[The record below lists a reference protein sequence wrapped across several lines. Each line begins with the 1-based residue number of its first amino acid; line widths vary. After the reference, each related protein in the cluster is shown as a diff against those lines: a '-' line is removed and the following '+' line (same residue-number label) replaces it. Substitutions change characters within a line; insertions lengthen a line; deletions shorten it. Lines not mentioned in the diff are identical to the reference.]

1 METDLIGQAYHEG
14 RGSITVRGK
23 ARIEGDQAASPAASS
38 SSNGSRPKAKATR
51 KTGTGKPQII
61 ITELPYQSN
70 KVQCA
75 CAGVD
80 GGVCYGGGVIAGQKG
95 GLLLRTA

>member
-23 ARIEGDQAASPAASS
+23 VRIEDDQAASRAASS
-38 SSNGSRPKAKATR
+38 DGSRPKAKATR
-51 KTGTGKPQII
+51 KSGSGKPQII

-75 CAGVD
+75 FTYIFGRLGVTC
-80 GGVCYGGGVIAGQKG
+80 GCQVSCSHG
-95 GLLLRTA
+95 